1 LITPALFR
9 AKLPVSK
16 TILSGSLVQ
25 KSGKENNP
33 MLKAQTK
40 NLFGNLWKLSR
51 AYWHN
56 STLAQKFLYV
66 IGSLLLASMF
76 VHSLV
81 LGLTHG
87 SLQGPVSFRKAIT
100 FAEAFGLACWSI
112 GWLLAYLRLGRW
124 AKGIIAALIGLC
136 SLADVLIITLQVW
149 RGVPSHF
156 NTTTK
161 FDSLLFI
168 LSGVAV
174 MPITLV
180 VAALLVLSFV
190 RMKQAVSASLRL
202 AIRSSLALMLV
213 GMTAGLLMIANGSGN
228 FLGFEMLGSAKHL
241 AGYPLAVEP
250 VTGGNLVAIHALG
263 LHGMQ
268 VILLAAWLL
277 TYTRRLSAGK
287 QLGLTALIAVSY
299 TVLTAMFGWQGLSG
313 QPLSQFSPLMLGL
326 VGLSGLALVAGF
338 VWAGKTVFGEI
349 WPGLSGRQALA
360 EEADKIVQV
369 V

>member
-1 LITPALFR
+1 
-9 AKLPVSK
+9 
-16 TILSGSLVQ
+16 
-25 KSGKENNP
+25 
-33 MLKAQTK
+33 MLKAKTK
-40 NLFGNLWKLSR
+40 NLFSNIWKLSL
-51 AYWHN
+51 AYWHS

-66 IGSLLLASMF
+66 IGSLLLVSMC

-81 LGLTHG
+81 LGLTGG
-87 SLQGPVSFRKAIT
+87 SMQGPVSFRKAIT

-124 AKGIIAALIGLC
+124 AKGIIAALVGLC
-136 SLADVLIITLQVW
+136 SLADVVIITLQVW

-156 NTTTK
+156 NTATK

-174 MPITLV
+174 MPVTLV

-190 RMKQAVSASLRL
+190 RLNKPVSAHLRL
-202 AIRSSLALMLV
+202 AIRSSLSLMLV
-213 GMTAGLLMIANGSGN
+213 GMAAGLLMIANGSGN
-228 FLGFEMLGSAKHL
+228 FLGFELLGSAKHL

-277 TYTRRLSAGK
+277 GYTRRLSTRN
-287 QLGLTALIAVSY
+287 QLRLTTLITVSY
-299 TVLTAMFGWQGLSG
+299 TLLTAMFGWQGLSG

-338 VWAGKTVFGEI
+338 VLVGKTVFGEV
-349 WPGLSGRQALA
+349 WPSLNGSQILA
-360 EEADKIVQV
+360 EEKVVQPV
-369 V
+369 